1 MSIPN
6 RSLDESKSSLLPPTY
21 SSSFWTAAKASN
33 YPILPTPSPA
43 LESASILSK
52 NHNPSMSNQSSS
64 QSSQSSPDSNDSHQT
79 ILFTYPEPIR
89 AYRTSINSLA
99 ASVFAVA
106 FGFPLDSVKTRLQ
119 TYKYNGNWHCIIDTY
134 KNEGIMGF
142 YRGLTAP
149 LVRYFIR
156 FVPIVTFIYYHHYA
170 LLYPLLTR
178 ATDFLLINEIMVNV
192 HLYLLKT
199 LHIRLLVS
207 IL

>member
-6 RSLDESKSSLLPPTY
+6 SSLDESKSSLLPPTY

-52 NHNPSMSNQSSS
+52 NHNPSMSN
-64 QSSQSSPDSNDSHQT
+64 QSSPDSNDSHQT

-149 LVRYFIR
+149 LVCYFIE
-156 FVPIVTFIYYHHYA
+156 FVPIISH
-170 LLYPLLTR
+170 LLSPLCFVLSYTNTCYR
-178 ATDFLLINEIMVNV
+178 FPP
-192 HLYLLKT
+192 H
-199 LHIRLLVS
+199 
-207 IL
+207 